1 MQQGFRAAKIR
12 EKQVQF
18 LLQKVPYDV
27 INAGCKRIGFK
38 FLLILEGLFCCL
50 CWCKIENNVILR
62 GSDHF
67 LSGPIERN
75 IVQYTLAF
83 DGIGIQMPN
92 CGGH

>member
-18 LLQKVPYDV
+18 LQQKVRYDV

-50 CWCKIENNVILR
+50 CWLKTMLFTRARITFFLVQLR
-62 GSDHF
+62 D
-67 LSGPIERN
+67 
-75 IVQYTLAF
+75 T
-83 DGIGIQMPN
+83 
-92 CGGH
+92 